1 MAQINPFIHF
11 NGNAEEAFTFYKGIF
26 GGDFISLIRFKE
38 LSIENHTVSEQ
49 EAEKIMHIEL
59 PIGKQSVLMGSDTP
73 KELGQH
79 NERETRSKIHLR
91 AESKEE
97 AEHLFN
103 GLSNGGEIEFPIQD
117 APWGAYFVMLRDRFG
132 IEWMVDFR

>member
-11 NGNAEEAFTFYKGIF
+11 NGNAEDAFTFYKAVF
-26 GGDFISLIRFKE
+26 GGEFTSFICFND
-38 LSIENHTVSEQ
+38 LSFENFAVSQQ

-91 AESKEE
+91 AESKED

-103 GLSNGGEIEFPIQD
+103 SLSNGGEIEFPLQE
-117 APWGAYFVMLRDRFG
+117 APWGSYFGMLRDRFG